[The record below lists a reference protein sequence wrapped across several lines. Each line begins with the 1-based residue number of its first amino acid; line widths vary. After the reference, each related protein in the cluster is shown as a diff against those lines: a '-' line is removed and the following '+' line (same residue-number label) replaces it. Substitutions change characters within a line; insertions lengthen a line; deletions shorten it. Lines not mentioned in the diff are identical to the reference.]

1 MTRSLRPNTAIHL
14 QLSHSR
20 ILCSHPIS
28 LPDHLTYFLI
38 IPIGS
43 RGKVWAAGA
52 RQFSISGCFFTLHK
66 EDTEHTV
73 IHEEGGKIRKIRIS
87 PDLKGELCQ
96 KGFFIFLLKAFK
108 CPMCLG
114 FFLPCHSGTAFLFN
128 CSIFSNCRDHNFKLN
143 ISNVSWRV
151 SCAGF
156 SLPWFSNPIPPST
169 PSPPP
174 TLFGS

>member
-1 MTRSLRPNTAIHL
+1 MTRSLRPNTVIHL
-14 QLSHSR
+14 QVSHSR

-28 LPDHLTYFLI
+28 LPDRLTHLLI

-52 RQFSISGCFFTLHK
+52 RQFSISGCFFTLH
-66 EDTEHTV
+66 TEHTV
-73 IHEEGGKIRKIRIS
+73 IHEEGGKINMHFTRSKRRTLS
-87 PDLKGELCQ
+87 KRH
-96 KGFFIFLLKAFK
+96 FFFFLLKAFK
-108 CPMCLG
+108 RPMCLG

-128 CSIFSNCRDHNFKLN
+128 FSIFSNCRDHSFKLN
-143 ISNVSWRV
+143 ISNTSWRV

-156 SLPWFSNPIPPST
+156 PLPWFSNPIPPST